1 MRKLKAYSKESFAF
15 YQEVV
20 NNKRE
25 RKDDPGYKHR
35 LKSIENDIKQAYKEY
50 DDHFSSDNLHV
61 LGTTQYNPPHSQD
74 LLSLYKYSSKKLQE
88 LELIKKLTTDEFQRR
103 NKTCQNC
110 TIGEVGTFDHLVPKE
125 EFTEFAVHPK
135 NLFPCCSKCNSYKNE
150 IWRDEGKRLF
160 LNLYIDELPTVQ
172 YLFVRLDITPQSI
185 GTEFYLQNTNR
196 INPEIFQ
203 LIESHYSR
211 LHLCKRFSENADDVI
226 IRLSTAISE
235 TIHMLPLEDV
245 KDVCIK
251 ASKRHMAL
259 FGSNYWKSILEMEL
273 LNSND
278 FMNRF

>member
-15 YQEVV
+15 FQEVV
-20 NNKRE
+20 SNKRE
-25 RKDDPGYKHR
+25 KKDDPDYKRR
-35 LKSIENDIKQAYKEY
+35 LKSIENNIKKAYREY
-50 DDHFSSDNLHV
+50 DEHFSLDNLTA
-61 LGTTQYNPPHSQD
+61 LGKTQYNPPHSHD

-88 LELIKKLTTDEFQRR
+88 LELILTTDEFQRR

-150 IWRDEGKRLF
+150 VWRDGDKRLF
-160 LNLYIDELPTVQ
+160 LNLYIDELPKVQ
-172 YLFVRLDITPQSI
+172 YLFVRLEITPQSI
-185 GTEFYLQNTNR
+185 ATEFYLQNTNR
-196 INPEIFQ
+196 VNSDTFQ

-235 TIHMLPLEDV
+235 TVPRLPIEEV
-245 KDVCIK
+245 KDVCIN
-251 ASKRHMAL
+251 AAKRHMVL
-259 FGSNYWKSILEMEL
+259 FGSNYWKSVLEIAL
-273 LNSND
+273 LNNND
-278 FMNRF
+278 FMSRF